1 MLCENKLRK
10 TNTYVNTAKN
20 ISPLQLTQFF
30 LNKEIT
36 KKSLQQHQGIEIET
50 AAPLKANSTL
60 PTLTRYTNIKA
71 VFSHNY
77 YFCLRERYK
86 SLSPY
91 NAVEN
96 DM

>member
-1 MLCENKLRK
+1 MWKQTKENKHLREHRQEYF
-10 TNTYVNTAKN
+10 TTA
-20 ISPLQLTQFF
+20 TQTFF